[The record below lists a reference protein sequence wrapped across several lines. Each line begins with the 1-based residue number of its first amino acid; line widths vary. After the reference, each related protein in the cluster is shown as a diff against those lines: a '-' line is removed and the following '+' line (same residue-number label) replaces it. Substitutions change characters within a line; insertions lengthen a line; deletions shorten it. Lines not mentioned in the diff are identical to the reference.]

1 MAITTYSSE
10 PHGFGLTYD
19 DARLACIDDPDDP
32 RLGAAWWSRITNP
45 VAAAVLFTTPGAAA
59 AEIAVG
65 SALSVLF
72 TTDDLAANP
81 RGLGDWDWDAA
92 TERESLRY
100 LEQTGAPGLSVDHM
114 YWRGFPMM
122 QLVARPLP
130 EAHVPYKLEELGVL
144 YTPQRTFMTHMV
156 MPEEGLD
163 ECQSRAQELMVGFS
177 LLPLERE
184 GAVRTG
190 HKHVRHLGVTPTA
203 ERDGVTYDWP
213 LPPPIYYLSE

>member
-1 MAITTYSSE
+1 MAITTYSGE

-19 DARLACIDDPDDP
+19 DARLDCVDDSGDP
-32 RLGAAWWSRITNP
+32 RLAAAWWSRITNP

-59 AEIAVG
+59 AEIAAG

-72 TTDDLAANP
+72 TTDDLAADP

-100 LEQTGAPGLSVDHM
+100 LEQTGAPGLCVDHF
-114 YWRGFPMM
+114 YWRGFPIV

-130 EAHVPYKLEELGVL
+130 EAGARYRREQLGML

-163 ECQSRAQELMVGFS
+163 ECQPRAQELMDGFF

-184 GAVRTG
+184 GVQRTG
-190 HKHVRHLGVTPTA
+190 HKHVRRLGVAPTA

>member
-1 MAITTYSSE
+1 MTITTYINE

-19 DARLACIDDPDDP
+19 DARLACVDDPDDP
-32 RLGAAWWSRITNP
+32 RLAAAWWSRITNE
-45 VAAAVLFTTPGAAA
+45 VAAAVLFTMPGATAE
-59 AEIAVG
+59 EIAAG

-72 TTDDLAANP
+72 TTDDLAADP
-81 RGLGDWDWDAA
+81 RELGDWDWDAA

-100 LEQTGAPGLSVDHM
+100 LEQTGAPGLCVDHV
-114 YWRGFPMM
+114 YWRGFPIV

-130 EAHVPYKLEELGVL
+130 EAGALYRLEQLGML

-156 MPEEGLD
+156 MPEESLD
-163 ECQSRAQELMVGFS
+163 ECLSRVRELMDGFF

-184 GAVRTG
+184 GTRRIG
-190 HKHVRHLGVTPTA
+190 HKHVRRLGVAPTA

-213 LPPPIYYLSE
+213 LPPPTYYLSE

>member
-10 PHGFGLTYD
+10 AHGFGLTYD
-19 DARLACIDDPDDP
+19 DARLDCVDDSGDP
-32 RLGAAWWSRITNP
+32 RLGAAWWSRISNP
-45 VAAAVLFTTPGAAA
+45 VAAAVLFTMPGAAPD
-59 AEIAVG
+59 EIAAG

-72 TTDDLAANP
+72 TTDDLAADP

-92 TERESLRY
+92 TERESLRF

-130 EAHVPYKLEELGVL
+130 EAHVPYKLEELGML
-144 YTPQRTFMTHMV
+144 YTPRRTFMTHLV

-163 ECQSRAQELMVGFS
+163 ECQLRVQELMVGFS

-184 GAVRTG
+184 GAARTG
-190 HKHVRHLGVTPTA
+190 HKHVRRLGVAPTA
-203 ERDGVTYDWP
+203 ARDCVTYDWP
-213 LPPPIYYLSE
+213 LPRPTYYLDE